1 MIPHPTSTR
10 AALAVPCLAIFMA
23 MAGCGRSDSDAVKA
37 DATAP
42 PVVAVAKTER
52 QDLRRQTILT
62 AEFRPFQE
70 VDVMAKVSGYIK
82 TILVDVG
89 DRVRQGQLLATLE
102 IPEMHDDLTRA
113 QATVSRS
120 DAEVARAQDDIQ
132 RSQSSHR
139 IAHLTYERL
148 AGVAKNEPGMIA
160 QQELDA
166 AQSKD
171 LEAEAQ
177 VAGAKSNLNTA
188 LQSEGISRAE
198 QGKVKTMF
206 DYTRVTAPF
215 TGVITK
221 RFADTGSM
229 IQAGTASQTQAM
241 PVVRISENSRLRLIV
256 PVPESA
262 VPSIRLGEPIEVRVP
277 TLKRSFAGRVA
288 RFSDRVQQSTR
299 TMDTEIDVENPGL
312 VLIPGMYAEV
322 TLVLEKRNAA
332 VAVPVTALQ
341 RAEGG
346 SATVLVVTPQNRVE
360 ERAVKTGLETSSD
373 AEVQSGLREGELVV
387 IGNRSSL
394 RAGEVVKPKL
404 TAMTDGRSE
413 L

>member
-1 MIPHPTSTR
+1 MLPNPPCMR
-10 AALAVPCLAIFMA
+10 AALAFLCIA
-23 MAGCGRSDSDAVKA
+23 MAGCGHSDSDAVKA
-37 DATAP
+37 DASAP

-52 QDLRRQTILT
+52 RDLARQTVLT

-82 TILVDVG
+82 TINVDVG
-89 DRVRQGQLLATLE
+89 DRVQKGQLLATLE
-102 IPEMHDDLTRA
+102 IPEMNDDLTRA

-120 DAEVARAQDDIQ
+120 DAEVARAQDDI
-132 RSQSSHR
+132 RRAESAHK

-148 AGVAKNEPGMIA
+148 ASVAKNEPGMIA

-177 VAGAKSNLNTA
+177 VSGAKSNLNTA
-188 LQSEGISRAE
+188 MQSAGISRAE

-215 TGVITK
+215 SGVVTK

-241 PVVRISENSRLRLIV
+241 PVVRISENSHLRLIV

-262 VPSIRLGEPIEVRVP
+262 VPSIRLGESIEVRVP
-277 TLKRSFAGRVA
+277 TLQRSFTGRVA

-299 TMDTEIDVENPGL
+299 TMDTEIDVPNPSL

-322 TLVLEKRNAA
+322 TLMLEKRDAA
-332 VAVPVTALQ
+332 IAVPITALQ
-341 RAEGG
+341 RSEAG
-346 SATVLVVTPQNRVE
+346 SAAVLVVTQQNRVE
-360 ERAVKTGLETSSD
+360 TRAIKTGLETSRD

-387 IGNRSSL
+387 IGNRSAL
-394 RAGEVVKPKL
+394 RDGEAVRPKL